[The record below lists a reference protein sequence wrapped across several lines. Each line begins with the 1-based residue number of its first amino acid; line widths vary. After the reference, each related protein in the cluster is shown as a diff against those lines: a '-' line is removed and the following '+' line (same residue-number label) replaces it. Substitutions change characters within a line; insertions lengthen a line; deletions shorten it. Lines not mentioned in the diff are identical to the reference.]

1 MGEEGDGFVRYLSPF
16 EKRRRRARRAKLTLI
31 ILGAFVL
38 LTLLDFPLLH
48 AFYHEPLQ
56 HIDNHDWYRLLRI
69 MGFMGTWILVCIVYI
84 AHDRNRHRG
93 LAIFFSALLAG
104 GLAELL
110 KLVIA
115 RERPVQCGEIQPGWY
130 HFRGL
135 FSGFH
140 DGSNLGIP
148 SSHAA
153 VAFGG
158 CLMLAC
164 FLPRTK
170 NTLFL
175 LALGCGLTRMLT
187 GAHFAT
193 DVFVGAMIGWG
204 CSRMMCFF
212 ASKYVP
218 DLKPKYRTPI

>member
-1 MGEEGDGFVRYLSPF
+1 VRYLTPR
-16 EKRRRRARRAKLTLI
+16 ERKRRRVQRLRLSGI
-31 ILGAFVL
+31 ILIAFVV

-48 AFYHEPLQ
+48 LFYHEPLQ

-69 MGFMGTWILVCIVYI
+69 MGYMGTWLLVCVVYI
-84 AHDRNRHRG
+84 AHDRHRHRG
-93 LAIFFSALLAG
+93 LAILFSAILSG
-104 GLAELL
+104 ILAELL

-115 RERPVQCGEIQPGWY
+115 RERPVQDGIIQPGLY

-135 FSGFH
+135 FSGFQ
-140 DGSNLGIP
+140 DGSNLGLP

-164 FLPRTK
+164 FLPRARTV
-170 NTLFL
+170 LFL
-175 LALGCGLTRMLT
+175 LALGCGITRMLT

-193 DVFVGAMIGWG
+193 DVFVGGLIGWG
-204 CSRMMCFF
+204 CSRLLCSL
-212 ASKYVP
+212 ASVHLP
-218 DLKPKYRTPI
+218 DLKPRFRLPV